1 MGLFSLFNNSKEIT
15 INSPV
20 NGFVVGL
27 DKVPDNIFSSG
38 MMGKGLGFVSND
50 AKIYSPCNG
59 KVVMVASTKH
69 AIGINANGVEIL
81 IHVGMD
87 TCELNGEGLKTL
99 VKVGDKVN
107 TGDLILTYD
116 SDYMKEKNIDMT
128 IPMVITNSNDCAIEM
143 LYEFGDV
150 DYKTNVIKAKKN
162 ESN

>member
-1 MGLFSLFNNSKEIT
+1 MGLFSLFNKNKETI

-59 KVVMVASTKH
+59 KVVMAASTKH
-69 AIGINANGVEIL
+69 AIGIDANGVEIL

-99 VKVGDKVN
+99 VKVGDKVLYSKYGG
-107 TGDLILTYD
+107 TEVTVDGEEVLIARAD
-116 SDYMKEKNIDMT
+116 DIFAVFE
-128 IPMVITNSNDCAIEM
+128 
-143 LYEFGDV
+143 
-150 DYKTNVIKAKKN
+150 
-162 ESN
+162 